1 MWNEIK
7 KINELEV
14 DVEIVEGICKL
25 MELTGEGYEDL
36 ERRFHVLDCYESTPA
51 HKNHQRMALYFIRY
65 EINRLTGNVKK
76 EELRQI
82 NQK

>member
-7 KINELEV
+7 KIEECEV
-14 DVEIVEGICKL
+14 DVEIVQGIL
-25 MELTGEGYEDL
+25 ELVELTGEEYEDL
-36 ERRFHVLDCYESTPA
+36 ERRFNVLPDCYESTPA

-76 EELRQI
+76 KKSL
-82 NQK
+82 NK